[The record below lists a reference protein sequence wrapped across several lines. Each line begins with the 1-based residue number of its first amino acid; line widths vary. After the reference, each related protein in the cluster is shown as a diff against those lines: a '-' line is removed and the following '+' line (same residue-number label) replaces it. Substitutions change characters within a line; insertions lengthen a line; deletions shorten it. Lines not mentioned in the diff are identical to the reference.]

1 MTAAPHLPPKS
12 CNLRAHRTW
21 LTLPMLLLVIVV
33 ATLASLTMAVVTV
46 VWIAPPVATDS
57 SFQSALRAGSILSDT
72 ASLNS
77 AEPFVTSRV
86 WQVYETSAE
95 TQPGFYPQS
104 YTPQSLM
111 LISSD
116 GWAVMVGSLEAQDI
130 DEIEVI
136 DQHGRSHAVQE
147 TLYDE
152 ISGLTYV
159 HIDAVTDAPFFRFA
173 NWNALSPESDVW
185 LLARDMLSEHVLGNP
200 DVVTD
205 AQQYAVWQQ
214 TIAYQFDHVDAV
226 VAVTPSGELVGLV
239 AGNGKLIPSWYV
251 DNQYRAIVGE
261 KRTRYMGASWQGY
274 MVRGQ
279 GLTDAGGSRSIEG
292 FYVAIPGPS
301 DPLRAGDIVTNIN
314 GEPVTRERIVNQLL
328 YANDPMT
335 ITVLRADQLLD
346 LSVAKRVIVP

>member
-21 LTLPMLLLVIVV
+21 LTLPMLLIVIVI

-116 GWAVMVGSLEAQDI
+116 GWAVLAGSLSARNLED
-130 DEIEVI
+130 IEVI
-136 DQHGRSHAVQE
+136 DQHGRSHGVQE

-152 ISGLTYV
+152 MSGITYV

-173 NWNALSPESDVW
+173 NWNALAPESDVW
-185 LLARDMLSEHVLGNP
+185 LLAHSMLTAHTLGNP
-200 DVVTD
+200 AVVVDVD
-205 AQQYAVWQQ
+205 QYAVWDQ
-214 TIAYQFDHVDAV
+214 TTAYQFDHAGAV
-226 VAVTPSGELVGLV
+226 VAVTPSGELIGLV
-239 AGNGKLIPSWYV
+239 TDDGTLIPSWYV
-251 DNQYRAIVGE
+251 DNQYRDIVGE
-261 KRTRYMGASWQGY
+261 KRTRYLGASWQGY

-301 DPLRAGDIVTNIN
+301 DSLRAGDIITNIN
-314 GEPVTRERIVNQLL
+314 GEPITRERIVNQLL
-328 YANDPMT
+328 YASDPMT
-335 ITVLRADQLLD
+335 VTVLREDQILD
-346 LSVAKRVIVP
+346 LSVAKRVIIP